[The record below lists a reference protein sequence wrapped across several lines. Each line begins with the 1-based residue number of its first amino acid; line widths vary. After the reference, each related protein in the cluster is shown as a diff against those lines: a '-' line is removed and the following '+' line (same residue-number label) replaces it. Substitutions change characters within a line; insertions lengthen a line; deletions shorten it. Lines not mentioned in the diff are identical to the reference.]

1 MSAPISPTSCAAV
14 HAWLAARPHRPIELL
29 QELVRLP
36 TVNPPGASYAEC
48 TVLLAKRLAATGLE
62 VRRLAVPAR
71 QQARLLPGVDPASY
85 PRFNV
90 IGLRRAPRGRP
101 TVHFNA
107 HYDVVPASD
116 GWRFGPFEP
125 RVEGR
130 YIYGRGTAD
139 MKGAIASMLFAL
151 EALQA
156 TGAAPACGIEVSFTA
171 DEETDSACGA
181 EWVAQHAGL
190 RADAVVVGEAGSGP
204 AICCGHNGCLWFE
217 VTVLGKSAHGS
228 NPQRGLNAL
237 EQMARL
243 LRELDGYRRLI
254 AKRSF
259 RAPDGRV
266 MRPTVNF
273 GGVFGGGPGQ
283 KINTVPGRAHFSVDR
298 RVLPNEDI
306 GAAEREF
313 REWVAAAARRIPR
326 LRVKVE
332 KVTQSESL
340 FTPPDNPLYR
350 ALAGSIRRV
359 RRSRAKPYVSAGF
372 NDMHFF
378 RHHLGVPV
386 VGYGPLGQRF
396 HAIDERMPVAD
407 LATTARVY
415 ADLILNFGA
424 EPPGA

>member
-1 MSAPISPTSCAAV
+1 MIPTPSLSSAAAV
-14 HAWLAARPHRPIELL
+14 HAWLVARPQRPIELL

-36 TVNPPGASYAEC
+36 TVNPPGEHYAPC
-48 TVLLAKRLAATGLE
+48 TALLAERLAATGLE
-62 VRRLAVPAR
+62 VRRLPVPAR
-71 QQARLLPGVDPASY
+71 EQARLLPGVDPAVY

-90 IGLRRAPRGRP
+90 IGHRPAPRGRP
-101 TVHFNA
+101 TLHLNA
-107 HYDVVPASD
+107 HYDVVPASE
-116 GWRFGPFEP
+116 GWRFGPFTP
-125 RVEGR
+125 QVDGP

-139 MKGAIASMLFAL
+139 MKGAIAAVLFAL
-151 EALQA
+151 EALSA
-156 TGAAPACGIEVSFTA
+156 TGTAPVCGVEVSFTA

-181 EWVAQHAGL
+181 DWVARHARL

-228 NPQRGLNAL
+228 NPARGLNAL

-243 LRELDGYRRLI
+243 LRELDAYRRLI
-254 AKRSF
+254 AKRTF

-306 GAAEREF
+306 AAAEREF
-313 REWVAAAARRIPR
+313 REFVAAVARRVPR
-326 LRVKVE
+326 LRVRVDKT
-332 KVTQSESL
+332 TQSESL
-340 FTPPDNPLYR
+340 FTPPDNALFA

-359 RRSRAKPYVSAGF
+359 RRSRPKPYVSAGF

-378 RHHLGVPV
+378 HHHLGVPV
-386 VGYGPLGQRF
+386 VGYGPLGSRF
-396 HAIDERMPVAD
+396 HAIDERMPVRD
-407 LATTARVY
+407 LVTTARVY
-415 ADLILNFGA
+415 ADLMLSFGA
-424 EPPGA
+424 PGAP